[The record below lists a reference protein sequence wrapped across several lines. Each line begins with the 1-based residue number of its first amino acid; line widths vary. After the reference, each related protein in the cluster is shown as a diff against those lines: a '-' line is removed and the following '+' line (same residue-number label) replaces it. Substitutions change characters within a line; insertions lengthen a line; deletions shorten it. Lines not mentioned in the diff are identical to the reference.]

1 MKPDAGFTGVAALRY
16 AGGAEGDGRSYAT
29 NKLFDVNIPVGPKT
43 RLSYKIFPE
52 FTGEDGRYPST
63 YAAVDLH
70 FTDGS
75 YLSGRSPVDQ
85 HGYPLTG
92 AGQGASKVLF
102 ADQWN
107 AGAGRPR
114 HRRARQDDRPHP
126 ARLRQPAGHRG
137 RPGSRVG
144 STTSR

>member
-1 MKPDAGFTGVAALRY
+1 MKPDAGFTGLAALRY
-16 AGGAEGDGRSYAT
+16 SGGAEADGRSYAT

-52 FTGEDGRYPST
+52 FTGQDAQYPST

-85 HGYPLTG
+85 HGYPLTA
-92 AGQGASKVLF
+92 AGQGASKVLY

-107 AGAGRPR
+107 AVQSDIGTVARGKTIDRILLAYDNPQATGRDPVPGLARR
-114 HRRARQDDRPHP
+114 HRA
-126 ARLRQPAGHRG
+126 
-137 RPGSRVG
+137 
-144 STTSR
+144 